1 MKNGKLKTS
10 EGNLL
15 PKNAQGGSIA
25 GDFRVD

>member
-15 PKNAQGGSIA
+15 PKSEQGGSIA
-25 GDFRVD
+25 GDVRVD